1 MEQKSSRQQ
10 LQQDLVWVFAL
21 GLLFRIILLILFP
34 VPYGNDAAGRLYFRA
49 SILTW
54 HWLPVTQAMVYLT
67 YGLTQSIFAVRLLFA
82 IAGSLAAVAFAFY
95 LQTFLTRRAALIGG
109 GLLAINS
116 HAVYLSLMPYQEI
129 LFLGLF
135 FGSLAFFILAETA
148 PHRTKNF
155 LISATLYGLACL
167 TRYETW
173 FILPALLG
181 VRIWRAFASHDA
193 GAAIKE
199 SSKSFIGLC
208 WSPTLWLFINWLHWG
223 SPTAFL
229 FHRPDHAFYA
239 WAPHG
244 EFARIVNY
252 IGIMFYWLFRFGSPL
267 VLFAV
272 PGIRLFWQNRRTL
285 LPIMWP
291 ALLFLLLVLLFLIF
305 VAGKEFASANRFAMI
320 PLGMLL
326 IFTAIGI
333 DVLIAR
339 LSKTSYSWLQKLLRP
354 APKIAITVL
363 LIFLLLIYGAVPVIK
378 ANHFADY
385 REPYEIAKFLK
396 AHLAA
401 NESAVVVATSFA
413 GEAPMPY
420 QRVFGQLDF
429 DKEHLLC
436 SLLIEPHLV
445 ANVETFVRH
454 HNLRYV
460 IIFGEDQPRQGN
472 DAVFLKMV
480 FDLRYNF
487 KKIFSN
493 NAATIYERKS

>member
-1 MEQKSSRQQ
+1 
-10 LQQDLVWVFAL
+10 
-21 GLLFRIILLILFP
+21 
-34 VPYGNDAAGRLYFRA
+34 
-49 SILTW
+49 
-54 HWLPVTQAMVYLT
+54 
-67 YGLTQSIFAVRLLFA
+67 
-82 IAGSLAAVAFAFY
+82 
-95 LQTFLTRRAALIGG
+95 
-109 GLLAINS
+109 
-116 HAVYLSLMPYQEI
+116 
-129 LFLGLF
+129 
-135 FGSLAFFILAETA
+135 
-148 PHRTKNF
+148 
-155 LISATLYGLACL
+155 
-167 TRYETW
+167 
-173 FILPALLG
+173 
-181 VRIWRAFASHDA
+181 
-193 GAAIKE
+193 
-199 SSKSFIGLC
+199 
-208 WSPTLWLFINWLHWG
+208 
-223 SPTAFL
+223 
-229 FHRPDHAFYA
+229 
-239 WAPHG
+239 
-244 EFARIVNY
+244 
-252 IGIMFYWLFRFGSPL
+252 MFYWLFRFGSPL